1 MEKYSISLL
10 FSAIY
15 YGLTSKTFSFPTKPT
30 GDSFFKVHTNKKIVL
45 EKMGIL
51 AFLFNIFFHFICY
64 QIIWVVHSPSQ
75 WFFFFNSYY
84 VQDKV
89 NTELTFMVLEVW
101 QSRKVLGMQL
111 ILNRAQAQ

>member
-1 MEKYSISLL
+1 M
-10 FSAIY
+10 
-15 YGLTSKTFSFPTKPT
+15 GGSFTQ
-30 GDSFFKVHTNKKIVL
+30 SMI
-45 EKMGIL
+45 
-51 AFLFNIFFHFICY
+51 
-64 QIIWVVHSPSQ
+64 
-75 WFFFFNSYY
+75 FFFNSYY